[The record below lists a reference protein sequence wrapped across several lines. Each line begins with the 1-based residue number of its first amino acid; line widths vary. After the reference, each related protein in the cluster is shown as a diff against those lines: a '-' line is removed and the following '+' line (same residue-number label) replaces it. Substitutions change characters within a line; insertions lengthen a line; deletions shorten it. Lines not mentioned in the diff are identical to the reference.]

1 MLNMFPPAYGT
12 TEKYSK
18 FWVSLSEFTKV
29 TMDGL
34 RKGDHV
40 ISMSVVKTLY
50 EKFEKEKE
58 GMVLQMMQKS
68 ESAENH
74 Q

>member
-1 MLNMFPPAYGT
+1 MFPPAYGT

-18 FWVSLSEFTKV
+18 FWMPLSEFTN
-29 TMDGL
+29 TAMDGL
-34 RKGDHV
+34 HKGEDV
-40 ISMSVVKTLY
+40 ISMSVVKMLY

-58 GMVLQMMQKS
+58 GMVLQMVQKS
-68 ESAENH
+68 ESAEDH

>member
-1 MLNMFPPAYGT
+1 MFLFPPAYGT

-58 GMVLQMMQKS
+58 GMVLQMMQRS